1 MRVPAGASMAP
12 SPRRWQSDEYCP
24 KTRASTRPMNGR
36 SGSCGF
42 KRARGM
48 PLNVRAAAVEKME
61 NGSKLRDVVFDYA
74 SAVKP

>member
-1 MRVPAGASMAP
+1 
-12 SPRRWQSDEYCP
+12 
-24 KTRASTRPMNGR
+24 MNGR